1 MIKMRSVTIIFN
13 KAMKMSDL
21 IDADYNLLLLLIRL
35 NINLGFGDKKVEEVC
50 AQYNMDPDCFIFLA
64 NFQSNRSI
72 LDVEKVF
79 ESLPLES
86 FISYLKT
93 SHAYFLENRL
103 PDIKRKLKKVFSE
116 DKVLENLVLGFFA
129 DYTQE
134 IYEHMTYEDEVVFP
148 YVNSLLSSSAEET
161 YSIDMFEERHN
172 NIEDKMR
179 DLKLILMKYVDRP
192 EDRLLMTKILMEL
205 YTLEEELSVHTYIED
220 ELIIP
225 RVRRLEKNRN

>member
-1 MIKMRSVTIIFN
+1 MKSITIIFN
-13 KAMKMSDL
+13 KTMKMSDL

-50 AQYNMDPDCFIFLA
+50 AQYNMDADCFIFLA

-79 ESLPLES
+79 GSLPLEP

-116 DKVLENLVLGFFA
+116 DKVLENLVLGFFE
-129 DYTQE
+129 DYTRE
-134 IYEHMTYEDEVVFP
+134 VCEHMTYEDEVVFP

-225 RVRRLEKNRN
+225 RVRRLEKNGN

>member
-1 MIKMRSVTIIFN
+1 MKSITIIFN

-79 ESLPLES
+79 ESLPLEP
-86 FISYLKT
+86 FINYLKT

-103 PDIKRKLKKVFSE
+103 PDIKRKLKKVFAE
-116 DKVLENLVLGFFA
+116 DKVLENLVLGFFV

-134 IYEHMTYEDEVVFP
+134 VYEHMTYEDEVVFP
-148 YVNSLLSSSAEET
+148 YVNSLLSSSSGES

-225 RVRRLEKNRN
+225 RVRRLEKNKK

>member
-1 MIKMRSVTIIFN
+1 MRSVTIIFN

>member
-1 MIKMRSVTIIFN
+1 MRSVTIIFN

-179 DLKLILMKYVDRP
+179 DLKRILMKYVDRP